1 MHADAPF
8 FGVVVVEAGAEVL
21 APAEGDAAVGDEEPV
36 GGGRG
41 DGEVFF
47 AEVGE
52 GGGELDGVGGA
63 GVAVESL
70 PEGGRVQKFDFA
82 VVGFGDFAALVEDA
96 EGGAEGL
103 DEGGMGGGEDAG
115 GVVEGVGGV
124 LFGVEEVGF
133 QGGGQ
138 GGDVSGFAF
147 FGLAGG
153 EGLAA
158 GLADGSDEEAFA
170 GGFVGVEAEGAGGG
184 FGGGDAGE
192 GAGGGG
198 GGGVGGGGRG
208 GGGGG
213 GGGGVTPGKGQGR
226 GMVSASHSERSHS
239 RMASSSSGL

>member
-1 MHADAPF
+1 MNDILWPFGRGRSGGLHADAPF

-21 APAEGDAAVGDEEPV
+21 APAEGNAVVGDEEPV

-63 GVAVESL
+63 GVAVEPL

-115 GVVEGVGGV
+115 SAVEGVGGV

-133 QGGGQ
+133 QGGG
-138 GGDVSGFAF
+138 
-147 FGLAGG
+147 
-153 EGLAA
+153 
-158 GLADGSDEEAFA
+158 
-170 GGFVGVEAEGAGGG
+170 
-184 FGGGDAGE
+184 
-192 GAGGGG
+192 
-198 GGGVGGGGRG
+198 
-208 GGGGG
+208 
-213 GGGGVTPGKGQGR
+213 
-226 GMVSASHSERSHS
+226 
-239 RMASSSSGL
+239 